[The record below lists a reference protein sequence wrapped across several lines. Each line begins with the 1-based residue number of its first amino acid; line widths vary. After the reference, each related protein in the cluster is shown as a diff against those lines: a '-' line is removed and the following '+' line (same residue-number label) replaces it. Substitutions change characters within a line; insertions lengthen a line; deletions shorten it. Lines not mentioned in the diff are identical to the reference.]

1 MGWSEVGFGV
11 RRQPEVAVMVVVEA
25 VVIEVAV
32 VAVVETAVEV
42 AVVVWWEPAGV
53 VKRQREHMRREGGG
67 WRA

>member
-42 AVVVWWEPAGV
+42 
-53 VKRQREHMRREGGG
+53 
-67 WRA
+67 

>member
-1 MGWSEVGFGV
+1 
-11 RRQPEVAVMVVVEA
+11 MVVVEA

-53 VKRQREHMRREGGG
+53 VERQREHMRREKGGG
-67 WRA
+67 RA